1 MNRAAAWSV
10 RGVGRDTRD
19 AAQQAAR
26 RAGMSLGEWLDEVI
40 ADQAAEQGVNPE
52 DFDEDERLDAIG
64 DRLSG
69 LSRRG
74 EPFEGRW
81 RRERDPP
88 RARPRDRG
96 AAADD
101 LPRAEQLLDE
111 AIRRFEGRAART
123 EARTARALDSVA
135 SLFERS
141 QGGRREERAAL
152 HEVVGRL
159 ESLEDRIARQ
169 QAEREASSKRSGS
182 RDLHAARAIEA
193 RTPRAPDPVA
203 DPLERAEAGGRRE
216 RQSLQDVVGR
226 LEGLEE
232 RITRQQADRRE
243 PESRPDGRGPPRTD
257 EGADSIGARIDE
269 LSRRVGASDRSRAA
283 SRHRPRID
291 IDSAVSQIAQRRR
304 ELDAGAPGARGARNF
319 QIDAPTERKVEAAPT
334 AREGPG
340 ASAVQD
346 GAASALQVEIRKLGQ
361 RLDDMRREQ
370 SERRETPAAGVEAL
384 RDDLAA
390 MSRSLADLAPRNAVL
405 ALEGAIRDL
414 SQRVVASRESGARE
428 TLLRPVEE
436 LVDAL
441 RDSLRAHDPREAVQG
456 LRREIGAIGAKLDGL
471 AETTVD
477 PRIFEPILRQ
487 IEETRSLLSA
497 LAQRPM
503 PLERLERQIGELAD
517 RVENLAASPAPQVES
532 ARLLA
537 SLDEARAQVERSAS
551 ASALNSIESRLE
563 EVASRIDQAL
573 QRPLAA
579 SVINPRA
586 LEDLSLRIDGVRQ
599 AIEAHHASPSG
610 APSDT
615 NLLEQAMREISAK
628 LDRPVTAAIDANAF
642 EGLFHDLGER
652 IDRRAA
658 PVVDTAPLERAL
670 RRLEDRPSGP
680 DTAHLE
686 QLMHEISAKLDR
698 PVSAAID
705 AHAFED
711 LFHDLGSRIDN
722 RPSAVDPRPGES
734 ETAQLEQLMREI
746 SAKLDRPVTAAID
759 ASALEDLFR
768 DLAARIDK
776 RPAAVDTAPFEQA
789 LRKLGDR
796 SSPVAMGPLEDLM
809 REISAKLDRASQPA
823 VDASAI
829 ETMIQE
835 IGARIDRRPE
845 VVVDTRYFE
854 QTLAAIHDKIEQ
866 SALPQSAVEGIEHAL
881 ESLAGQ
887 IAARAGGREG
897 GPLEA
902 MLAELLA
909 HVEDIRQALRDA
921 PAPPP
926 ARAATDDDL
935 FARDLAALRAEQ
947 TNADRRL
954 QSTLG
959 GVHDVLETLVDRI
972 GRIEDDVARA
982 GPPPQERTGADPSAG
997 HDRDEGAGSA
1007 AAAFNAMDVTIR
1019 DAPPPGRTTREQ
1031 RSEGAPLTSLSQAAA
1046 TPMRSIDGS
1055 QFLIEPGA
1063 GAPLRASASDA
1074 IAGANPQTAFIAAA
1088 RRAAQAALA
1097 EEAKSILKDSA
1108 KPARDASAGP
1118 GGLGKARAFLAT
1130 RRRPILLG
1138 VALVAL
1144 LAVVVV
1150 ELGVWRLP
1158 NMQKSD
1164 NPTVAAPKLA
1174 AAESAADPAARPAPA
1189 KTEVRAL
1196 DITPTGSVTA
1206 PTASGPT
1213 TRFLS
1218 PAPADMVAAIPA
1230 AAPRGLRDAAAAGD
1244 PAAQFELASRL
1255 AEGRGLPRDPRAA
1268 FSWFERA
1275 AGQGLAPAEYR
1286 LGSLYDKG
1294 IGVTRD
1300 PVAARTWYGKAAD
1313 AGNARAMH
1321 NLAVL
1326 IAEGGGAKPDYSQAA
1341 GWFHKAA
1348 QLGVK
1353 DSQFNLAILYARG
1366 MGMAQDL
1373 GQAWVWF
1380 SLAAQQGDADAA
1392 KKRDEVAAKLDAKAI
1407 AAATAALATFHASQ
1421 PAASANEV
1429 PSPPGGWDALRSP
1442 APQSTSQ
1449 PAGAPAAPI

>member
-1 MNRAAAWSV
+1 
-10 RGVGRDTRD
+10 
-19 AAQQAAR
+19 
-26 RAGMSLGEWLDEVI
+26 MSLGEWLDEVI

-69 LSRRG
+69 LPRRG
-74 EPFEGRW
+74 DPLEGRW

-88 RARPRDRG
+88 RARPRNPRG
-96 AAADD
+96 AADD
-101 LPRAEQLLDE
+101 APRAEQLLDE
-111 AIRRFEGRAART
+111 AIHRFESRAART
-123 EARTARALDSVA
+123 EARTVRALDSVA
-135 SLFERS
+135 SMFERS

-152 HEVVGRL
+152 HDVVGRL
-159 ESLEDRIARQ
+159 ESLEDRIAREL
-169 QAEREASSKRSGS
+169 AERGTSSKRSAPA
-182 RDLHAARAIEA
+182 DQHAARAIDA
-193 RTPRAPDPVA
+193 RTPRALESVA
-203 DPLERAEAGGRRE
+203 DPIAREDAGGRRE
-216 RQSLQDVVGR
+216 RQALQDVVGR
-226 LEGLEE
+226 LESLEE
-232 RITRQQADRRE
+232 RIVRQQPDRRE
-243 PESRPDGRGPPRTD
+243 PEARPDGRAPRAD
-257 EGADSIGARIDE
+257 EGADSIEARIDE

-291 IDSAVSQIAQRRR
+291 IDSAVSQITQRRR
-304 ELDAGAPGARGARNF
+304 ELDAGAPGVRGSRNF
-319 QIDAPTERKVEAAPT
+319 AIDAPAERKVDAAPA
-334 AREGPG
+334 ARDGAG
-340 ASAVQD
+340 ASAAQD
-346 GAASALQVEIRKLGQ
+346 GVASGLQIEMRKLGQ
-361 RLDDMRREQ
+361 RLDDLRREQ

-428 TLLRPVEE
+428 ALLGPVEE

-471 AETTVD
+471 AETSVD

-517 RVENLAASPAPQVES
+517 RVENLAASPAPHAES

-537 SLDEARAQVERSAS
+537 SLDEARAQVERSTS
-551 ASALNSIESRLE
+551 ATALNSIEARLE
-563 EVASRIDQAL
+563 EIASRIDQAL

-599 AIEAHHASPSG
+599 AIEAHHSSPTG

-615 NLLEQAMREISAK
+615 SLLERAMREISAK
-628 LDRPVTAAIDANAF
+628 LDRPVTASIDANAF
-642 EGLFHDLGER
+642 EGLFHDLGDR
-652 IDRRAA
+652 IDQRAA
-658 PVVDTAPLERAL
+658 PVVDTAPLEKAL
-670 RRLEDRPSGP
+670 RRLEAQPPGP

-698 PVSAAID
+698 PVTAAID

-711 LFHDLGSRIDN
+711 LFHDLGARIDG
-722 RPSAVDPRPGES
+722 RPASVDPRRGES

-759 ASALEDLFR
+759 ASALEDLFH

-776 RPAAVDTAPFEQA
+776 RPAVVDTAPFEQA

-796 SSPVAMGPLEDLM
+796 SSPADTGPLEDLM
-809 REISAKLDRASQPA
+809 RDISAKLDRASQPA

-845 VVVDTRYFE
+845 IVVDTRNFE
-854 QTLAAIHDKIEQ
+854 QSLAAIHDKIEQ
-866 SALPQSAVEGIEHAL
+866 SALPRSAVEGIEHAL

-897 GPLEA
+897 GPVEA

-909 HVEDIRQALRDA
+909 RLDDIRQALRNSPA
-921 PAPPP
+921 PAL
-926 ARAATDDDL
+926 AAKDDDL
-935 FARDLAALRAEQ
+935 FARDLAALRTDQ

-982 GPPPQERTGADPSAG
+982 GPAPQERNGAAQSAAR
-997 HDRDEGAGSA
+997 DRDDGAASA
-1007 AAAFNAMDVTIR
+1007 AAAFNAMDSTIR
-1019 DAPPPGRTTREQ
+1019 DAPPSSRPTLEQ
-1031 RSEGAPLTSLSQAAA
+1031 RAERAPLTSPSHAAA

-1055 QFLIEPGA
+1055 EFLIEPGA
-1063 GAPLRASASDA
+1063 GAPLRASAGDA
-1074 IAGANPQTAFIAAA
+1074 IAGANPKAAINAHIAAA

-1097 EEAKSILKDSA
+1097 EEANNILKDGA

-1118 GGLGKARAFLAT
+1118 GGVGKARAFLAT

-1144 LAVVVV
+1144 LAIVVV
-1150 ELGVWRLP
+1150 ELGVWRQP
-1158 NMQKSD
+1158 SMQKSD
-1164 NPTVAAPKLA
+1164 NPPVAAPRLA
-1174 AAESAADPAARPAPA
+1174 AAESTADSGARPAPA
-1189 KTEVRAL
+1189 KTEARAL
-1196 DITPTGSVTA
+1196 DMTPTGAVTA
-1206 PTASGPT
+1206 PTAGGPT

-1218 PAPADMVAAIPA
+1218 PAPADMIATIPA
-1230 AAPRGLRDAAAAGD
+1230 AAPKGLRDAAAAGD

-1268 FSWFERA
+1268 FSWFDRA
-1275 AGQGLAPAEYR
+1275 AAQGLAPAQYR

-1341 GWFHKAA
+1341 GWFHKAG

-1366 MGMAQDL
+1366 MGVGQDL
-1373 GQAWVWF
+1373 GQAWLWF

-1392 KKRDEVAAKLDAKAI
+1392 KKRDEVAAKMDAKAI
-1407 AAATAALATFHASQ
+1407 AAATAALATFHVSQ
-1421 PAASANEV
+1421 PAASANDV

-1449 PAGAPAAPI
+1449 PAAASVAPI